1 MESGALLS
9 LPPLQSSAWHGG
21 SQAGTRLQLQ
31 PRNPER
37 RGWPGGGSR
46 GYRSPPHP
54 LPELQPNPTALAAL
68 PFWRPLATLLLDPSR
83 LATSHG
89 EGAPLSSSLGSALH
103 PSRLSGSAGGSSSS
117 FFQSCCLLQACV
129 PEAGRRSH
137 VGWGHRHRPSGGFA
151 SFTLYPSLEIDR
163 LEAWCE
169 PQGSG
174 TDPGLCFPLNCP
186 DI

>member
-21 SQAGTRLQLQ
+21 SQARTRLQLQ

-46 GYRSPPHP
+46 GFMSPPHP
-54 LPELQPNPTALAAL
+54 LPELQPNPTALAVL

-89 EGAPLSSSLGSALH
+89 EGAPLSSSLGSTLH
-103 PSRLSGSAGGSSSS
+103 HSRLSRSAGGSSVVSS
-117 FFQSCCLLQACV
+117 RAAACCRPVYQRL
-129 PEAGRRSH
+129 
-137 VGWGHRHRPSGGFA
+137 VGGHMWVGDTDTDP
-151 SFTLYPSLEIDR
+151 
-163 LEAWCE
+163 LEALLRS
-169 PQGSG
+169 PSV
-174 TDPGLCFPLNCP
+174 PLWKLTG
-186 DI
+186 